1 MASANKHQVGSAIIK
16 WKNHDYT
23 SIEEIGV
30 LDRAAYEAVKVLVES
45 PMLMDSFVDFYLA
58 ELELVNKAGYSGY
71 IPMSLLFSKKK
82 QPEAKEMIK
91 RRDEFFADYQ
101 MARKL
106 IAADVK
112 ELEFTKMP
120 VGLL

>member
-71 IPMSLLFSKKK
+71 ILMSLLFSKKK

-91 RRDEFFADYQ
+91 RRDEFFED
-101 MARKL
+101 RKSTRL
-106 IAADVK
+106 NSSHSAK
-112 ELEFTKMP
+112 SRMP
-120 VGLL
+120 SSA

>member
-1 MASANKHQVGSAIIK
+1 MPIANKHQVGSAIIK
-16 WKNHDYT
+16 WKNHDYA

-30 LDRAAYEAVKVLVES
+30 LDRGAYEAVKAMVES

-82 QPEAKEMIK
+82 HPTPTLCGK
-91 RRDEFFADYQ
+91 RIHNCSDSRGGNNYVDGFRSTHD
-101 MARKL
+101 K
-106 IAADVK
+106 
-112 ELEFTKMP
+112 
-120 VGLL
+120 